1 LATTSGK
8 INSLMEAKLLDKIH
22 SFSSKVNSLSNQ
34 DTKTGM
40 STKILKETSSNLM
53 ANSFKT
59 SSI

>member
-1 LATTSGK
+1 
-8 INSLMEAKLLDKIH
+8 MEAKTLDKIH

-34 DTKTGM
+34 DTKTEM
-40 STKILKETSSNLM
+40 STKILKEISSNSM